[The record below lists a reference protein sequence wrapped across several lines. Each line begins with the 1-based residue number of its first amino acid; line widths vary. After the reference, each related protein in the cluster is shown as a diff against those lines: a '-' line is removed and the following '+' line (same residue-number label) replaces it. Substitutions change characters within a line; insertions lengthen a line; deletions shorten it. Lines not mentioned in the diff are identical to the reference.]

1 MLSQLKQLG
10 DVTDGR
16 YATDDELKFIDHY
29 ARSFY
34 LRVQTYQRL
43 QVAEAM
49 IVQQVLNRVKKLD
62 PASFQQEHIEAK
74 WKRDTIRVLRY
85 SAIALLLDD
94 PNTLRERLLYWFQ
107 TVMKAFGTQK
117 NCAITYQ
124 VMQEVV
130 QQLLTPNQASLFCP
144 ILELNRQILGGE
156 MYKANSGAF
165 RGI

>member
-1 MLSQLKQLG
+1 MLSQLKKLSN
-10 DVTDGR
+10 VTDGR
-16 YATDDELKFIDHY
+16 YATDDELKFMDDY

-34 LRVQTYQRL
+34 LRIQTYQRL
-43 QVAEAM
+43 QIAEAM
-49 IVQQVLNRVKKLD
+49 IIQQVLSKVKKLD
-62 PASFQQEHIEAK
+62 PASFQQEHIEMK

-94 PNTLRERLLYWFQ
+94 PLTLQERLLYWFR

-130 QQLLTPNQASLFCP
+130 QQYLTPTQANLFCP
-144 ILELNRQILGGE
+144 ILELNRQILGDG
-156 MYKANSGAF
+156 
-165 RGI
+165 